1 MVVGLTGRGKRLRVA
16 GMKSVFVPML
26 GVGLIL
32 LGAVGV
38 GVAQTNPLPQP
49 FPLLTKPLPPGALSP
64 REGALSAAMPKPAGA
79 PMHFGAPLQRG
90 QIPSFIALPNI
101 PPPDGRTLYN
111 AVVLPKEFPPT
122 NEFVFGEPMVVP
134 YLLNPPRVIP
144 IDAGRQLFVDDF
156 LIDSTTLTRTYH
168 RPELY
173 SNNPVLRPEQAWET
187 AGKAPMA
194 MPFSD
199 GVWVEP
205 WLLPV
210 PTNITVAEV
219 ENLGLIVRRLAE
231 GTNAIEKAWWAKLSP
246 ATRVKLEP
254 FAGTNPPPD
263 TAVANAARAALAA
276 EFTEWINGPSLFD
289 PVVFGTVFLG
299 DQTQAWLRQLPV
311 SRGGGFVE
319 SPSQPFFVPM
329 VGHKWPVTVVD
340 RRVNRLLLGDVL
352 AREFPRR
359 PLAMRAWYMAGY
371 GRGTALAT
379 STNGLDWVKPEFDV
393 QPGSNLVQADPRDS
407 STVWLDHTEADPRKR
422 YKMFRTARTN
432 NQWGLALHFS
442 EDGIHWGPEVLR
454 TGPTGDRTTVF
465 FNPFKQSWVYSL
477 RSDVKGARTRSYWEV
492 RDLLAGPQWTT
503 TAETPLWVGADKLDP
518 QRADLQVVP
527 QLYNLDA
534 FPYESLMVGLFTIW
548 RGDKNIPAGRP
559 KPNEICVGFSRDG
572 YHWSRPDRRPFI
584 AVSEKPGDWNWGN
597 VQSVG
602 GGCVVVG
609 RKLHFY
615 FSGRAG
621 VEGKRDAG
629 GATGVAFL
637 RRDGFASMDAAAGT
651 NGVLTTRPVVFS
663 GRYLFCN
670 LRTNSPA
677 GAMQI
682 EILDEAGAVLP
693 GFERKNSLPMSAD
706 TTLMLA
712 NWNGK
717 KSLLELIGRPVRF
730 RFHLTDASLFSFW
743 MSQPLSGASLG
754 YMAAG
759 GAHFPGPMDVIGNR
773 SYSPF

>member
-1 MVVGLTGRGKRLRVA
+1 
-16 GMKSVFVPML
+16 MKSVFVQAL
-26 GVGLIL
+26 SVGLISL
-32 LGAVGV
+32 ATTGI
-38 GVAQTNPLPQP
+38 GVAQTNPFPQP

-64 REGALSAAMPKPAGA
+64 REGARPSAIATPAA
-79 PMHFGAPLQRG
+79 PPVHFGAPPQRG
-90 QIPSFIALPNI
+90 QIPSFIALPNV

-111 AVVLPKEFPPT
+111 AIVLPREFPPT
-122 NEFVFGEPMVVP
+122 NEFVFGEPMVMP
-134 YLLNPPRVIP
+134 YLANPPRVIP

-173 SNNPVLRPEQAWET
+173 SNNPVLKPDRAAET
-187 AGKAPMA
+187 GGKAPMA

-219 ENLGLIVRRLAE
+219 ENLSLIVRRLAE
-231 GTNAIEKAWWAKLSP
+231 GTNAIEKSLWARLSP
-246 ATRVKLEP
+246 ATRTKLEP
-254 FAGTNPPPD
+254 FARTNPPPD
-263 TAVANAARAALAA
+263 AMPAKASLAA
-276 EFTEWINGPSLFD
+276 EFTQWINGPSLWD
-289 PVVFGTVFLG
+289 PVLFGTVSLG
-299 DQTQAWLRQLPV
+299 DQTQAWLRQE
-311 SRGGGFVE
+311 R
-319 SPSQPFFVPM
+319 
-329 VGHKWPVTVVD
+329 VGAEVA
-340 RRVNRLLLGDVL
+340 RLNRLLLGEVF

-359 PLAMRAWYMAGY
+359 PPAMRAWYMAGY

-393 QPGSNLVQADPRDS
+393 QPGSNLVQADARDS
-407 STVWLDHTEADPRKR
+407 STVWLDHSEQDPRKR

-432 NQWGLALHFS
+432 NQWGLALHLS

-477 RSDVKGARTRSYWEV
+477 RSDVKGSRARSYWEV

-503 TAETPLWVGADKLDP
+503 MAETPLWVGADKLDP

-609 RKLHFY
+609 RRLHFY

-621 VEGKRDAG
+621 AADKRDAG

-637 RRDGFASMDAAAGT
+637 RRDGFASMDAAGT

-670 LRTNSPA
+670 FRTNAPA
-677 GAMQI
+677 GMMQI
-682 EILDEAGAVLP
+682 EVLDEAGAVIP
-693 GFERKNSLPMSAD
+693 GFERAVSAPMSAD

-717 KSLLELIGRPVRF
+717 KSLTELIGRAVRF

-759 GAHFPGPMDVIGNR
+759 GPHFPGPMDVIGNR
-773 SYSPF
+773 SYSAY

>member
-1 MVVGLTGRGKRLRVA
+1 
-16 GMKSVFVPML
+16 MKSVFVQL
-26 GVGLIL
+26 VGVGLIWL
-32 LGAVGV
+32 VTAVAGAGAETNLIFRPPSPTPNDSPAIQVIRTNLFPARPGIDLNNLR
-38 GVAQTNPLPQP
+38 GPYTNPVLIP

-64 REGALSAAMPKPAGA
+64 REGGVPTGLALPAAPPV
-79 PMHFGAPLQRG
+79 HFGAPPQRG

-122 NEFVFGEPMVVP
+122 NEFVMGEPMGVP
-134 YLLNPPRVIP
+134 YLANPPRVIP

-173 SNNPVLRPEQAWET
+173 SNNPVLKPDRAAET
-187 AGKAPMA
+187 GGKAPMA

-219 ENLGLIVRRLAE
+219 ENLSLIVRRLAE
-231 GTNAIEKAWWAKLSP
+231 GTNAIEKSLWARLSP
-246 ATRVKLEP
+246 ATRTKLEP
-254 FAGTNPPPD
+254 FARTNPPPD
-263 TAVANAARAALAA
+263 AMPAKASLAA
-276 EFTEWINGPSLFD
+276 EFTQWINGPSLWD
-289 PVVFGTVFLG
+289 PVLFGTVSLG
-299 DQTQAWLRQLPV
+299 DQTQAWLRQE
-311 SRGGGFVE
+311 R
-319 SPSQPFFVPM
+319 
-329 VGHKWPVTVVD
+329 VGAEVA
-340 RRVNRLLLGDVL
+340 RLNRLLLGEVF

-359 PLAMRAWYMAGY
+359 PPAMRAWYMAGY

-393 QPGSNLVQADPRDS
+393 QPGSNLVQADARDS
-407 STVWLDHTEADPRKR
+407 STVWLDHSEQDPRKR

-432 NQWGLALHFS
+432 NQWGLALHLS

-477 RSDVKGARTRSYWEV
+477 RSDVKGSRARSYWEV

-609 RKLHFY
+609 RRLHFY

-621 VEGKRDAG
+621 AADKRDAG

-637 RRDGFASMDAAAGT
+637 RRDGFASMDAAGT

-670 LRTNSPA
+670 FRTNAPA
-677 GAMQI
+677 GMMQI
-682 EILDEAGAVLP
+682 EVLDEAGAVIP
-693 GFERKNSLPMSAD
+693 GFERAVSAPMSAD

-717 KSLLELIGRPVRF
+717 KSLTELIGRAVRF

-759 GAHFPGPMDVIGNR
+759 GPHFPGPMDVIGNR
-773 SYSPF
+773 SYSAY

>member
-1 MVVGLTGRGKRLRVA
+1 
-16 GMKSVFVPML
+16 MKSVFVQAL
-26 GVGLIL
+26 GVGLIW
-32 LGAVGV
+32 LGAVGF
-38 GVAQTNPLPQP
+38 GRAQTNPFPRP
-49 FPLLTKPLPPGALSP
+49 FPLLTKPLPAGALVP
-64 REGALSAAMPKPAGA
+64 REGASPTAAVRSVVPPAS
-79 PMHFGAPLQRG
+79 FGAPPQRG

-122 NEFVFGEPMVVP
+122 NEFVMGESMVVP
-134 YLLNPPRVIP
+134 YLMNPPRVIP

-156 LIDSTTLTRTYH
+156 LIDSTTLVRTYH

-173 SNNPVLRPEQAWET
+173 SNNPVLKAEQAWET

-210 PTNITVAEV
+210 PTNITVADV
-219 ENLGLIVRRLAE
+219 ENLGLIVRRLAG
-231 GTNAIEKAWWAKLSP
+231 GTNAIEKALWGRLSP
-246 ATRVKLEP
+246 ATRTRLEP
-254 FAGTNPPPD
+254 FAKTNPPPD
-263 TAVANAARAALAA
+263 AVAAKAALAA
-276 EFTEWINGPSLFD
+276 ELTQWINGPSIFD
-289 PVVFGTVFLG
+289 PGLFGTVFLG
-299 DQTQAWLRQLPV
+299 DQTQAWLRQTA
-311 SRGGGFVE
+311 
-319 SPSQPFFVPM
+319 
-329 VGHKWPVTVVD
+329 VGAEVA
-340 RRVNRLLLGDVL
+340 RVNRLLLGDVF

-359 PLAMRAWYMAGY
+359 PPAMRAWYMAGY
-371 GRGTALAT
+371 GRGTAMAT
-379 STNGLDWVKPEFDV
+379 STNGLNWVKPEFDV
-393 QPGSNLVQADPRDS
+393 QPGSNLVQGDTRDS
-407 STVWLDHTEADPRKR
+407 STVWLDHSEADPRKR

-432 NQWGLALHFS
+432 IQWGLALHFS

-465 FNPFKQSWVYSL
+465 YNPFKQSWVYSL
-477 RSDVKGARTRSYWEV
+477 RSDVKGARTRSFWEV
-492 RDLLAGPQWTT
+492 RDLLAGPQWKTT
-503 TAETPLWVGADKLDP
+503 EETPLWVGADRLDP

-637 RRDGFASMDAAAGT
+637 RRDGFASMDAAGT
-651 NGVLTTRPVVFS
+651 NGVLTTRPLVFS

-677 GAMQI
+677 GQMQV
-682 EILDEAGAVLP
+682 EILDEAGAVIP

-717 KSLLELIGRPVRF
+717 KNLTELIGRPVRF

-754 YMAAG
+754 YMGAG
-759 GAHFPGPMDVIGNR
+759 GPHFPGPMDVIGNR
-773 SYSPF
+773 SYSAF